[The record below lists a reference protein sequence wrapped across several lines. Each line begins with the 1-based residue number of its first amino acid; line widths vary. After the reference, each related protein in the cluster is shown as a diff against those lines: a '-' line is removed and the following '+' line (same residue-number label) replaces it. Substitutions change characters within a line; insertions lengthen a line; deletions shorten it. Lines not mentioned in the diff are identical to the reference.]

1 MIIDQNVSMEM
12 RDGALLAG
20 EVYRPGDGGK
30 YPAIIMRTPYSG
42 EMITGGSSYIKV
54 LPTVHA
60 GYALVIAY
68 VRGRFGSQGKY
79 DLMSPQDVEGADC
92 YDTVEW
98 VANQPWCDGN
108 VGMAG
113 ESALGTV
120 QWRTLGRTRH
130 TLELSHRELPELP
143 ETPGPKLR
151 TRP

>member
-1 MIIDQNVSMEM
+1 MIIDQNVFMKM

-60 GYALVIAY
+60 GYALIIAY

-79 DLMSPQDVEGADC
+79 DLMAPQDVEGADC

-98 VANQPWCDGN
+98 VANQPQK
-108 VGMAG
+108 
-113 ESALGTV
+113 EF
-120 QWRTLGRTRH
+120 QHYRRYITRSIMLL
-130 TLELSHRELPELP
+130 T
-143 ETPGPKLR
+143 
-151 TRP
+151 

>member
-12 RDGALLAG
+12 RDGTLLAG

-30 YPAIIMRTPYSG
+30 YPAIIQLGKPRLCRRIIIMRAPYSG
-42 EMITGGSSYIKV
+42 EMITGGSSYIKG
-54 LPTVHA
+54 LPAIHA
-60 GYALVIAY
+60 GYALLIAY

-79 DLMSPQDVEGADC
+79 DLMAPQDVEGADC

-113 ESALGTV
+113 ESALV
-120 QWRTLGRTRH
+120 RQFYNL
-130 TLELSHRELPELP
+130 
-143 ETPGPKLR
+143 
-151 TRP
+151 